1 MIEDRATFDQNQQ
14 KNHMQSNNKA
24 KNGLHWLAACM
35 LTLPAVSMTAQ
46 LSFSPPD
53 GGWNYL
59 YEGDQADYA
68 PDGEGFASLDGTWSH
83 DNGSDQWDGSAIG
96 GDFGDGN

>member
-1 MIEDRATFDQNQQ
+1 
-14 KNHMQSNNKA
+14 
-24 KNGLHWLAACM
+24 
-35 LTLPAVSMTAQ
+35 MTAQ

-96 GDFGDGN
+96 GDFGDGNRPGGAMIITEGSASYLRIQDTGDPRDYGYGDPGSNR